1 MDSWDFLYLHFTFVV
16 YSDFSNHLE
25 RDCWVNQWLSTFD
38 TKPLSWEEST
48 SSGMTWWGHLGDSE
62 NRNLPKSRFIEPGR
76 NLLINVGTV
85 IDYFLRVA
93 ERLLAQT
100 DGTTVVGHARGF
112 RVAGDATQ
120 MVSHDS
126 RRNLGRWVKSGCHRG
141 EARFVLVHTQSV
153 SLISLVYDL
162 AAQMPLGPVLTALTR
177 GHWSA
182 VAVYSQPDGVRF
194 PCIARKY
201 TPIGTAMY
209 TIK

>member
-1 MDSWDFLYLHFTFVV
+1 M
-16 YSDFSNHLE
+16 
-25 RDCWVNQWLSTFD
+25 
-38 TKPLSWEEST
+38 
-48 SSGMTWWGHLGDSE
+48 GDSV

-76 NLLINVGTV
+76 NLLISVGTV

-182 VAVYSQPDGVRF
+182 VAVCSQPDDAF
-194 PCIARKY
+194 PLYCEKVHTYWNCDVHHKIKAAHPTRLDIPEKEQFVEVCATVYLVFDTIRIATSAYKL
-201 TPIGTAMY
+201 GTSNVFFDNHFY
-209 TIK
+209 K